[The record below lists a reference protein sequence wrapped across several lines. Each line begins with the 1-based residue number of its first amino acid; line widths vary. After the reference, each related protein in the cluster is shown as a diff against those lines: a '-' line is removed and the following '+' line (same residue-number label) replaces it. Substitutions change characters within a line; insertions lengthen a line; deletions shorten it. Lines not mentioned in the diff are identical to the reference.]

1 MKTLLIMALI
11 LLTGCASNYKVKQES
26 TEKNVLSTVPGWFI
40 DEQKKTE
47 GLLFKKRNGYIFGV
61 GSAVS
66 ASLQIAI
73 DKATMQAKADL
84 ADQVRSYVNKTTE
97 YAAQEQGS
105 ETSASLVTETG
116 SLVTYKVSNINISG
130 YEMWKQEVFVTQAQQ
145 YRVYVGL
152 KWTRGEDNSLNDLI
166 PEDLLGIRSPAP
178 ASEVVEIVEVFN

>member
-1 MKTLLIMALI
+1 MRTLLIMV
-11 LLTGCASNYKVKQES
+11 LLLVTGCASNYKVKQES
-26 TEKNVLSTVPGWFI
+26 TEKNVLSKVPAWFI
-40 DEQKKTE
+40 DEQKKTN

-116 SLVTYKVSNINISG
+116 SLVTNKVVNINIAG
-130 YEMWKQEVFVTQAQQ
+130 YEMWKQEVFVTKAQQ

-152 KWTRGEDNSLNDLI
+152 KWTRSDENAVNALI
-166 PEDLLGIRSPAP
+166 PQDLLVGRSPP
-178 ASEVVEIVEVFN
+178 PEVMVETAKLP

>member
-1 MKTLLIMALI
+1 MKTLLVGVLI
-11 LLTGCASNYKVKQES
+11 LATGCASNYKVKQES
-26 TEKNVLSTVPGWFI
+26 TEKNVLNEVPGWFI

-47 GLLFKKRNGYIFGV
+47 GLLFKRRNGYIFGV

-97 YAAQEQGS
+97 YAAQEKGT
-105 ETSASLVTETG
+105 ETSEVLITETG
-116 SLVTYKVSNINISG
+116 SLVTNKLSNINIAG
-130 YEMWKQEVFVTQAQQ
+130 YEMWKQEVFVTKSQQ

-166 PEDLLGIRSPAP
+166 PEDLLGFRSPSP
-178 ASEVVEIVEVFN
+178 ASNVVEIVEVSE